1 MWSLRIVGILYLAS
15 GLWCALKPM
24 LAANFLGFT
33 LSDVGLAEFFSVY
46 AGLQVGLALAMLTSS
61 MKADYLEAAIFF
73 SLVTSTGLFVF
84 RVFSLFN
91 MGSNESLYAMA
102 ALEGVFV
109 IILALSFYQAKA
121 ELKT

>member
-1 MWSLRIVGILYLAS
+1 
-15 GLWCALKPM
+15 M

-91 MGSNESLYAMA
+91 MGNNESLYAMA

>member
-15 GLWCALKPM
+15 GLWCAVKPE
-24 LAANFLGFT
+24 LAADFLGFT

-61 MKADYLEAAIFF
+61 MKTDYLEAAIFF
-73 SLVTSTGLFVF
+73 SLVTSTGLFAF
-84 RVFSLFN
+84 RIFSLFN

-109 IILALSFYQAKA
+109 IILAVSFYQTKA